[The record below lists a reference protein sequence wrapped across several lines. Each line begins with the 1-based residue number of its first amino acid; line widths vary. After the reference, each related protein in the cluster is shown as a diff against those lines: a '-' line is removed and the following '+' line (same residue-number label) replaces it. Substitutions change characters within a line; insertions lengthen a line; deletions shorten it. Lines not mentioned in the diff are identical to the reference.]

1 MCIFLQGRNK
11 RGSIFVFAA
20 GNGGVLAKDSCAYN
34 GYVNSIYTIAISSV
48 NRDGSVPYYGERCPG
63 IMAVAYSRDSFGD
76 KNPVVSQDFNLENT
90 ASSLRDKQ
98 NSLTYGIQNYC
109 RFHFGCA
116 FTYPTS

>member
-1 MCIFLQGRNK
+1 M
-11 RGSIFVFAA
+11 FAA
-20 GNGGVLAKDSCAYN
+20 GNGGILAKDSCAYN

-90 ASSLRDKQ
+90 ASSLRVKGPQFIDVCW
-98 NSLTYGIQNYC
+98 NYC
-109 RFHFGCA
+109 L
-116 FTYPTS
+116 